1 MHGFAFNVNTDLSYF
16 DHIVPCGITGKGVT
30 SLEKELGQP
39 LNLDVVRA
47 KLKIH
52 LVRLFEAQWKEIQLI
67 DLVNQKA
74 IRL

>member
-39 LNLDVVRA
+39 LNLDVVRV